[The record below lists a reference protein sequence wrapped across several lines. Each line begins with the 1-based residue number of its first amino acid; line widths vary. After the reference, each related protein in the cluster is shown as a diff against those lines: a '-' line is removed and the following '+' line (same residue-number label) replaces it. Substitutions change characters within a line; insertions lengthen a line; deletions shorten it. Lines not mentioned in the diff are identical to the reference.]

1 MIDIVDIST
10 RSRMMSGIKG
20 KNTKPEILVRKELY
34 LRGFRYRLHVKDLP
48 GRPDLVLKK
57 YNAVLFVH
65 GCFWHGHTCRYF
77 KIPKS
82 RTEFWVDK
90 IQKNRDRDH
99 YQIEALLAL
108 GWRVLLIWECAVRS
122 TTKGRTGV
130 LTDKIV
136 RWLVSDESYMQIEEC
151 SLV

>member
-1 MIDIVDIST
+1 
-10 RSRMMSGIKG
+10 MMSGIKG